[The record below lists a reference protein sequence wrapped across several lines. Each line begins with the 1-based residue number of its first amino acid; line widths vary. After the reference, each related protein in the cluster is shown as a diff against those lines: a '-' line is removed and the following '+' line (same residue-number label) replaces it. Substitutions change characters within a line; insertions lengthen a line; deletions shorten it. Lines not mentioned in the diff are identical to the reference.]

1 MQLEKEISMQ
11 IIDININNIDNE
23 HICCSISEKKGENC
37 VFSKKAWMKNN
48 FDKGLVFKRF
58 DVRGKAFIEY
68 IPAENAW
75 CPITADNYIFINCFW
90 ISGKFKGQGYS
101 NLLLQE

>member
-1 MQLEKEISMQ
+1 MQ

-58 DVRGKAFIEY
+58 DVRGKAFIERKCMVSYYCGQLY
-68 IPAENAW
+68 I
-75 CPITADNYIFINCFW
+75 Y
-90 ISGKFKGQGYS
+90 
-101 NLLLQE
+101 